1 MQMLSLAYKEV
12 NLVLLSYLSLLKAFM
27 EKFLQTDPYAIL
39 QIINITTSSCVSYWQ
54 KNTQDWALENL
65 CPLLTD
71 IWKSRTTFKDQSYW

>member
-39 QIINITTSSCVSYWQ
+39 QIINITTSSCVSY
-54 KNTQDWALENL
+54 
-65 CPLLTD
+65 
-71 IWKSRTTFKDQSYW
+71 